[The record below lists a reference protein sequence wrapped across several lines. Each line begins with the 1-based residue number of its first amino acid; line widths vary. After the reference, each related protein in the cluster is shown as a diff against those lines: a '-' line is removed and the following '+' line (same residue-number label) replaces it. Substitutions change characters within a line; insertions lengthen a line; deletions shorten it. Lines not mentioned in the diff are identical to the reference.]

1 MRAHLRARLVEWG
14 MAIPNPV
21 LSFREARDQLGHALG
36 TYRGG
41 AEPEILVF
49 GSHRKAEA
57 AVVPYAL
64 VDQLL
69 SRVDDEEIAAIVRER
84 RAMDSEPLSD
94 VAARFGVDLS
104 AL

>member
-1 MRAHLRARLVEWG
+1 MT
-14 MAIPNPV
+14 PPPPV
-21 LSFREARDQLGHALG
+21 LSFREARGQLGHALE
-36 TYRGG
+36 TYRAG

-64 VDQLL
+64 VDRLL

-84 RAMDSEPLSD
+84 RAMESEPLSD

-104 AL
+104 VL